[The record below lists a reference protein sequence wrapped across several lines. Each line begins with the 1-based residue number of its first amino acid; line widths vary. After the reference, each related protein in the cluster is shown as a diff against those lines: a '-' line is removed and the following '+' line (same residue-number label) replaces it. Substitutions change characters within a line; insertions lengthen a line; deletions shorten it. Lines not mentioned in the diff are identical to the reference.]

1 MAGLDIVIVNEREAD
16 AQAIGLLEERAFGP
30 GRYARTAF
38 RLREGNPHD
47 LALSFIARVSTLV
60 VGSIRL
66 SHLFIGENPALL
78 LGPLTV
84 DPAFR
89 SKGIGQMLI
98 EGSLLA
104 ARLQGHALVVLVG
117 DEAYYKRVGFRRVPP
132 GRLIMPGPVDPM
144 RLLALE
150 LVEGALLQGAGQGAG
165 IVRPA
170 GSH

>member
-1 MAGLDIVIVNEREAD
+1 MSGLEIIIVNEREAD
-16 AQAIGLLEERAFGP
+16 AHAVSLLEERAFGP

-47 LALSFIARVSTLV
+47 LNLCFIARVSTLV

-66 SHLFIGENPALL
+66 SHLSIGDKPALL

-89 SKGIGQMLI
+89 SKNIGRMLMDASI
-98 EGSLLA
+98 TA
-104 ARLQGHALVVLVG
+104 AKDQGHRLMILVG
-117 DEAYYKRVGFRRVPP
+117 DEAYYNRVGFKRVPP
-132 GRLIMPGPVDPM
+132 GRILMPGPVDPM

-150 LVEGALLQGAGQGAG
+150 LVAGALGEVKGA
-165 IVRPA
+165 VR
-170 GSH
+170 GGG